1 MSRLR
6 TPSPQPSWHY
16 HDLELQRERR
26 LTRLEIVTEDHGE
39 TLDTHATKHDEQ
51 AVWNR
56 AFSVA
61 LAGLTAGLA
70 HAKADGLADF
80 LAHLLKALKP

>member
-1 MSRLR
+1 MIRSRMQ
-6 TPSPQPSWHY
+6 SQQPSWHS
-16 HDLELQRERR
+16 HELQTESR
-26 LTRLEIVTEDHGE
+26 LTRLEIVQEEHDEAIDAHSS
-39 TLDTHATKHDEQ
+39 KHDEQ